1 MCEAVNKIKATT
13 VVVFLFLSGSVSSD
27 RVRLCWKCGRDKW
40 RNFPVRSS
48 LRRLFSLSTFSGR
61 KTDRSSSTPGKHQKS
76 ASVES
81 GDTDPKSSFMSCGCF
96 PFQAQTTF
104 RRNPDHRLA
113 DVWGLRCLHL
123 YGLHL
128 AAAGAD
134 AASAPSAEYV

>member
-1 MCEAVNKIKATT
+1 MCEAVNKIKTTT
-13 VVVFLFLSGSVSSD
+13 VIVFLFLSDSVSSD
-27 RVRLCWKCGRDKW
+27 RVRLCWKCGRDKR

-48 LRRLFSLSTFSGR
+48 LCRLFSLSTFSGR

-76 ASVES
+76 VSVES
-81 GDTDPKSSFMSCGCF
+81 GDTDPKSSCMSCGCF
-96 PFQAQTTF
+96 PFQAQATF
-104 RRNPDHRLA
+104 RWNPDHRLA

-123 YGLHL
+123 YGLHP